1 MVRMAGKKEV
11 KNRERI
17 REGCGEAK
25 TEQSFS
31 QV

>member
-11 KNRERI
+11 KNRERG
-17 REGCGEAK
+17 REGCGEAI
-25 TEQSFS
+25 TGRSFS